1 MEMTYE
7 RWVEL
12 NKQIYDRHAHIAQ
25 RTQNMAWLKTAHPGN
40 PEFVALMQEQARLI
54 EAADR
59 YLELLRESNSES
71 GS

>member
-1 MEMTYE
+1 
-7 RWVEL
+7 
-12 NKQIYDRHAHIAQ
+12 
-25 RTQNMAWLKTAHPGN
+25 MAWLKTAHPGN